1 MTARRHRVVCVL
13 SDGMSSIGVAIAN
26 DLFGAPWEVEFG
38 VRWYSYRAC
47 SADPSPIRIGPL
59 RAEVTH
65 GVSALS
71 RADTV
76 IIPGRGPRPPAPE
89 LLAALRHAYRRGA
102 RMVSFCTGAYILAE
116 AGLLDG
122 RPAAT
127 LWYVADQFRAR
138 FPAVK
143 LNPSVLYVDDGQ
155 VLTSAGNSAAADLA
169 LHILRADY
177 GAAIANRVARQMV
190 APPHRAGG
198 QAQYVEAPVSTGTQ
212 AGEQL
217 AAALEWAAQRL
228 DQSLPVSALAARC
241 SLSPRHFTRQ
251 FRDAT
256 GTTPHQWLLTQR
268 LVLAQRLLETT
279 DQPIDQ
285 VAASAGFGTPAAL
298 RLHFRKALA
307 TSPAQYR
314 RTFRIPPARRPPV
327 RAESASNTRRGVT
340 AQLPD
345 V

>member
-13 SDGMSSIGVAIAN
+13 SDGMSSIGLAIAN
-26 DLFGAPWEVEFG
+26 DLFGAPWELELG

-47 SADPSPIRIGPL
+47 SADPSPVLVGVL
-59 RAEVTH
+59 RTEVPH

-71 RADTV
+71 EADTV
-76 IIPGRGPRPPAPE
+76 IIPGRGLRPPAPE
-89 LLAALRHAYRRGA
+89 LLAALSRAYQRGA

-116 AGLLDG
+116 AGVLDG

-127 LWYVADQFRAR
+127 LWSHAERFRAR

-143 LNPSVLYVDDGQ
+143 LDPSVLYVDDGQ

-169 LHILRADY
+169 LHILRADH
-177 GAAIANRVARQMV
+177 GAAVANRVARQMV

-198 QAQYVEAPVSTGTQ
+198 QAQYVETPVSTDLQ
-212 AGEQL
+212 AGERL
-217 AAALEWAAQRL
+217 GATLEWAVQRL
-228 DQSLPVSALAARC
+228 DQPLPVSELAARC
-241 SLSPRHFTRQ
+241 SLSQRQFARQ

-268 LVLAQRLLETT
+268 LALAQRLLETT
-279 DQPIDQ
+279 DQPIDH
-285 VAASAGFGTPAAL
+285 VAVSAGFGTPAAL

-314 RTFRIPPARRPPV
+314 RTFRIPQ
-327 RAESASNTRRGVT
+327 G
-340 AQLPD
+340 
-345 V
+345 

>member
-13 SDGMSSIGVAIAN
+13 SDRMTSIGVAIAN
-26 DLFGAPWEVEFG
+26 DVFGAPWERELG
-38 VRWYSYRAC
+38 VRWYSYQVC
-47 SADPSPIRIGPL
+47 SPDPSPVRIGAL
-59 RAEVTH
+59 RTEVAH

-76 IIPGRGPRPPAPE
+76 IIPGRGHRPPTPE
-89 LLAALRHAYRRGA
+89 LLAALRRAYRRGA

-116 AGLLDG
+116 AGLLNG

-127 LWYVADQFRAR
+127 LWTHAERFRAR
-138 FPAVK
+138 FPAVN

-198 QAQYVEAPVSTGTQ
+198 QAQYVETPVSTDTL
-212 AGEQL
+212 AGERL
-217 AAALEWAAQRL
+217 AATLEWAVQRL
-228 DQSLPVSALAARC
+228 DQPLPVSALAGRC
-241 SLSPRHFTRQ
+241 SLSQRQFARQ

-256 GTTPHQWLLTQR
+256 GTTPHQWLVTQR
-268 LVLAQRLLETT
+268 LALAQRLLETT

-298 RLHFRKALA
+298 RLHFRKALD

-314 RTFRIPPARRPPV
+314 RTFR
-327 RAESASNTRRGVT
+327 
-340 AQLPD
+340 
-345 V
+345 